1 MNRQPFIVG
10 PTADKILGFLAAFF
24 VPVVGLIGTIVVMFV
39 WADRDPI
46 PEVAK
51 RRKHAISVSVW
62 SGVGAALPWIFAL
75 LLILL
80 SLNSGY
86 HNSPYGTP
94 ATFIPMG
101 SPAPA

>member
-1 MNRQPFIVG
+1 MFHN
-10 PTADKILGFLAAFF
+10 
-24 VPVVGLIGTIVVMFV
+24 VPVVWQYAILAGMALALTVIGL
-39 WADRDPI
+39 WLYNRR
-46 PEVAK
+46 EK

-86 HNSPYGTP
+86 HDNPYGTP